1 VDGKLDVTR
10 IAKVIL
16 SVKPDLVALQE
27 MDQKTKRTQKV
38 DQVAELARLTK
49 MKSIFGA
56 NIDFQGGHYGNA
68 ILSRFPITRH
78 KNHHLPNVDMG
89 EQRGVLESV
98 IKVSKEESVFFMA
111 THLDHRR
118 PDAERRASAKFI
130 NQMMGDRDKMPA
142 ILAGDFNDVP
152 GSPTLREVG
161 KLWMRT
167 NPEITPTIPV
177 AKPVRQID
185 YILVRPKE
193 RWKVIETKVLD
204 EAVASDHR
212 AIFAVIELV
221 D

>member
-1 VDGKLDVTR
+1 MR
-10 IAKVIL
+10 
-16 SVKPDLVALQE
+16 PDLVALQE

-78 KNHHLPNVDMG
+78 KNHHLPNVDGG

-98 IKVSKEESVFFMA
+98 IKVTKEESVIFMA
-111 THLDHRR
+111 THFDHRR
-118 PDAERRASAKFI
+118 PDQERRASAIFI
-130 NQMMGDRDKMPA
+130 NKMMGEQKNIPA
-142 ILAGDFNDVP
+142 ILAGDLNDVP
-152 GSPTLREVG
+152 NSATLKEIG
-161 KLWMRT
+161 KLWVRT
-167 NPEITPTIPV
+167 NPEITPTVPV
-177 AKPVRQID
+177 TKPLRQID

-193 RWKVIETKVLD
+193 RWKVVETKILD

>member
-1 VDGKLDVTR
+1 
-10 IAKVIL
+10 
-16 SVKPDLVALQE
+16 

-49 MKSIFGA
+49 MKSVFGA

-98 IKVSKEESVFFMA
+98 IKVSKKESILFMA
-111 THLDHRR
+111 THFDHRR

-130 NQMMGDRDKMPA
+130 NKMMGEQKNTPA
-142 ILAGDFNDVP
+142 ILAGDLNDVAS
-152 GSPTLREVG
+152 SPTLKEIG
-161 KLWMRT
+161 KLWLRT
-167 NPEITPTIPV
+167 NPEITPTVPV
-177 AKPVRQID
+177 VKPMRQID
-185 YILVRPKE
+185 YILVRPKG
-193 RWKVIETKVLD
+193 RWKVVETQVLD